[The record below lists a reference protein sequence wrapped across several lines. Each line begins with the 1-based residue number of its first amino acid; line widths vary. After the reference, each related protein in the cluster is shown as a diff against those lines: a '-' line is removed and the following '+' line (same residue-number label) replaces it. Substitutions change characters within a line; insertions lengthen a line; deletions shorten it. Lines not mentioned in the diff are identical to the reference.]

1 MAAPLQHIT
10 GVLNAMTIPLLTGAC
25 SIIAERWL
33 PDRAAA
39 AIVARRVTWTAGATV
54 FLQELTEAARAAGVR
69 LPLRMFAC
77 GGASVPRVVLERSKD
92 QGIPAARVYGL
103 TELPTV
109 TVMNGSQEFDL
120 RAGTDGA
127 VAPGVE
133 VRVVDGDALL
143 PAGAEGELLVRGPER
158 IIGYLDAAATDAAID
173 GEGWLRTG
181 DVGFLD
187 SDGYVTV
194 TGGLEG
200 TSSTAAA
207 RSSPPE
213 TSRICLCG
221 IQRSGRPRLS
231 PALTRGSARCPSLS
245 SYWRLARGRPR
256 PISPGTCRR
265 SGWLGRRRQWPGI
278 SPTRCR

>member
-25 SIIAERWL
+25 SIIAERWR

-39 AIVARRVTWTAGATV
+39 AIAARRVTWTAGATV

-77 GGASVPRVVLERSKD
+77 GGASVPRVVLERSED

-109 TVMNGSQEFDL
+109 TVMNRSYPFDL

-143 PAGAEGELLVRGPER
+143 PAGASGELLVRGPER
-158 IIGYLDAAATDAAID
+158 IIGYLDAAAH
-173 GEGWLRTG
+173 R
-181 DVGFLD
+181 
-187 SDGYVTV
+187 
-194 TGGLEG
+194 
-200 TSSTAAA
+200 
-207 RSSPPE
+207 
-213 TSRICLCG
+213 
-221 IQRSGRPRLS
+221 
-231 PALTRGSARCPSLS
+231 
-245 SYWRLARGRPR
+245 
-256 PISPGTCRR
+256 
-265 SGWLGRRRQWPGI
+265 
-278 SPTRCR
+278 